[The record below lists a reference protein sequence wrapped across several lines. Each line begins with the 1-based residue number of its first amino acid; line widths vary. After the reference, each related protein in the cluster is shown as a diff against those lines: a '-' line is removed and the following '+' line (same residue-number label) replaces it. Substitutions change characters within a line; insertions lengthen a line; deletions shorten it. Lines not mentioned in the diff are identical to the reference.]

1 MNNIEELKQS
11 VAKLESG
18 LIELA
23 RAQVE
28 VSNWQDQNLT
38 RRDGSIAQDT
48 RNDEM
53 GRQADMKLML
63 AQRQVDEQ
71 KTSIVAAVNA
81 I

>member
-1 MNNIEELKQS
+1 MNNIEELKQA

-71 KTSIVAAVNA
+71 KTSIVAVVNA